1 MILDAGRTTLE
12 LLSSDMSAFID
23 HVEAGR
29 RVAGPVRFALDVD
42 DSVITAKKL
51 VAAGA
56 LQLAEAVVTPWN
68 DRNVRVQAPDGMQ
81 ITLFTVL
88 R

>member
-1 MILDAGRTTLE
+1 
-12 LLSSDMSAFID
+12 
-23 HVEAGR
+23 
-29 RVAGPVRFALDVD
+29 VRFALDVD
-42 DSVITAKKL
+42 DSVAAAKKL

-56 LQLAEAVVTPWN
+56 MQLADPVVTPWN

-88 R
+88 GK

>member
-1 MILDAGRTTLE
+1 
-12 LLSSDMSAFID
+12 
-23 HVEAGR
+23 
-29 RVAGPVRFALDVD
+29 VAGSARFALDVD
-42 DSVITAKKL
+42 DSVAAAKKL

-56 LQLAEAVVTPWN
+56 MQLADPVVTPWN

-88 R
+88 GK